1 VSAHSRPWERGD
13 VFRADAST
21 GRAWDEPAVVR
32 NGSGGADRPMRTMTA
47 QRAGDISH
55 DRRGGPIDLVLPSD
69 ASLMR
74 VARLVAS
81 GVATFAGF
89 DFDEL
94 EDLRIAVDELC
105 AALIEGGTGSP
116 IALRFDV
123 LGDRVDV
130 DGTTG
135 VDGAAYF
142 EPERYG
148 LSRQILAAV
157 VDTYSIDHSED
168 QLHVQL
174 CKRGAGTRDDGRTR
188 RPG

>member
-1 VSAHSRPWERGD
+1 MG
-13 VFRADAST
+13 
-21 GRAWDEPAVVR
+21 
-32 NGSGGADRPMRTMTA
+32 TMTA
-47 QRAGDISH
+47 HRAGDITD
-55 DRRGGPIDLVLPSD
+55 DRPGGPIELVLPAD

-105 AALIEGGTGSP
+105 AALVEGGTGHT

-123 LGDRVDV
+123 VGDRVDV
-130 DGTTG
+130 TGTTTLDGT
-135 VDGAAYF
+135 AYF

-157 VDTYSIDHSED
+157 VDTYSIDQSGD
-168 QLHVQL
+168 QLHMQL
-174 CKRGAGTRDDGRTR
+174 CKRGVGTGDDDRAR
-188 RPG
+188 RSG